1 MILLKT
7 ISLAAF
13 EESDCTH
20 KCYLSSLTR
29 LNDVQLLMVALSYSA
44 AKEQDHKKN
53 KQVNYCAN
61 VVQNQ
66 DRKWM
71 NDNQINLFRE

>member
-13 EESDCTH
+13 EESDCTN
-20 KCYLSSLTR
+20 KCYPSILTS
-29 LNDVQLLMVALSYSA
+29 LNDAQLLKVALSYSA

-53 KQVNYCAN
+53 KQVNYYAN
-61 VVQNQ
+61 DVKNQ

-71 NDNQINLFRE
+71 NDNQIILFHE